1 MNRSDSKPMLPIHR
15 NRDEMAARAREIVEC
30 EARAIQQISGQLS
43 GELYEIAGLLSHC
56 KGHVLTT
63 GTGTSRFVAQ
73 RFAHLLCCCGVPSLF
88 INAADSLHGGAGAIT
103 PDDVIFII
111 SKGGQSSEINQF
123 AQIARSRGAQ
133 IVSLTEKPDSPLG
146 KLSHRVY
153 RIISEG
159 EIDPFGM
166 IATGSSLINC
176 AVCDV
181 LCILLLEEK
190 GYTRAQFGETHP
202 GGAVGIKL
210 EQELT

>member
-1 MNRSDSKPMLPIHR
+1 MNRSETIPNLPIQR
-15 NRDEMAARAREIVEC
+15 NREEITVRAREIVEC
-30 EARAIQQISGQLS
+30 EARAIHQLS
-43 GELYEIAGLLSHC
+43 GQITGELCEIAGLLSHC

-103 PDDVIFII
+103 AADVVFII
-111 SKGGQSSEINQF
+111 SKGGQSAEINQF

-146 KLSHRVY
+146 KLSHRIYPV
-153 RIISEG
+153 ISERD
-159 EIDPFGM
+159 IDPFGM
-166 IATGSSLINC
+166 IATGSSLVNC
-176 AVCDV
+176 AACDV

-190 GYTRAQFGETHP
+190 GYTREQFGETHP

-210 EQELT
+210 EQERT